1 MADTEIRKKIGEH
14 FTVALDFTPKLP
26 ANVTLQSGLILATR
40 HGEMESALLT
50 APVSPGAMTVTL
62 DTNVKAGAALIINI
76 GLVDEEPLLVRSV
89 AGTGPYV
96 ATLIS
101 AVQLA
106 HAATAAVCYEQGAT
120 DLILA
125 TETATVAHPY
135 LGANI
140 IGGLVYQYTLAF
152 FATLS
157 SGQVIRDDVSLVI
170 QD

>member
-26 ANVTLQSGLILATR
+26 SNVTVVSGLVLATR
-40 HGEMESALLT
+40 RGKMESALLT

-62 DTNVKAGAALIINI
+62 DMNVQAGAALIINI
-76 GLVDEEPLLVRSV
+76 GLTDEEPLLVRSIS
-89 AGTGPYV
+89 GTGPYT
-96 ATLIS
+96 ATLMS
-101 AVQLA
+101 AAQLA
-106 HAATAAVCYEQGAT
+106 HAANATVRYEQGAT

-125 TETATVAHPY
+125 TETATASHPV
-135 LGANI
+135 LGANL